1 MIKLVKLYQIMKIS
15 EIKISTM
22 LLDLKILEVALL
34 KMNLI
39 LESEAFV
46 LRRCLK
52 KVIDK
57 NTIYYIS

>member
-1 MIKLVKLYQIMKIS
+1 MKIS